1 MSMINYTI
9 RCNLSHGDGM
19 MVDGEKIRRKR
30 DTHEKRQVILE
41 GAVKVFIE
49 SGYDVSSMDKIAEVA
64 GVSKRTVYNHFQSK
78 ESLFQAVVD
87 DFLKQ
92 RDQQKPIEYSRT
104 RSLEDQLRSF
114 AEAELYLI
122 NDPIRRGLSR
132 FLTSVFIMDI
142 EFEKKIY
149 SQAKPPNEDF
159 IKWLNAAQAD
169 GKLQFPSAQLAAQIF
184 YGLVEGCL
192 TYNALFSD
200 GASLKF
206 KEPVLTELV
215 LTFID
220 RYGIESQV

>member
-1 MSMINYTI
+1 MSDQIKT
-9 RCNLSHGDGM
+9 R
-19 MVDGEKIRRKR
+19 KKR

-49 SGYDVSSMDKIAEVA
+49 SGYDVSSMDRIAEVA

-87 DFLKQ
+87 DFLSQ
-92 RDQQKPIEYSRT
+92 RDLQKPIEYSKT
-104 RSLEDQLRSF
+104 RSLDEQLREF

-122 NDPIRRGLSR
+122 DDPIRRGLSK
-132 FLTSVFIMDI
+132 FLTSIFVMDI
-142 EFEKKIY
+142 EFGKKVRR
-149 SQAKPPNEDF
+149 QAKPPHESF
-159 IKWLNAAQAD
+159 IQWLTAAKED
-169 GKLQFPSAQLAAQIF
+169 GKLKFESAGLAAQIF

-206 KEPVLTELV
+206 KEPVLTELIS
-215 LTFID
+215 TFLN
-220 RYGIESQV
+220 RYRVENQV

>member
-1 MSMINYTI
+1 MSDQTKT
-9 RCNLSHGDGM
+9 R
-19 MVDGEKIRRKR
+19 KKR
-30 DTHEKRQVILE
+30 DTHEKRQTILE

-78 ESLFQAVVD
+78 ESLFQAVVN

-92 RDQQKPIEYSRT
+92 RDQQKPIEYSNS
-104 RSLEDQLRSF
+104 RSLEEQLIEF

-122 NDPIRRGLSR
+122 DDPIRRGLSK

-142 EFEKKIY
+142 EFGKKIRG
-149 SQAKPPNEDF
+149 QVKPPHESF
-159 IKWLNAAQAD
+159 INWLNAASED
-169 GKLQFPSAQLAAQIF
+169 GKLSFESAQLAAQIF

-192 TYNALFSD
+192 TYAALFTD

-215 LTFID
+215 STFLC
-220 RYGIESQV
+220 RYGVDKK

>member
-1 MSMINYTI
+1 MADQTKT
-9 RCNLSHGDGM
+9 R
-19 MVDGEKIRRKR
+19 KKR
-30 DTHEKRQVILE
+30 DTHEKRQVILD

-92 RDQQKPIEYSRT
+92 RDQQKPINYSST
-104 RSLEDQLRSF
+104 HPLEEQLREF

-122 NDPIRRGLSR
+122 DDPIRRGLSK
-132 FLTSVFIMDI
+132 FLTSVFVMDI
-142 EFEKKIY
+142 EFGKKIRG
-149 SQAKPPNEDF
+149 QVKPPHEGF
-159 IKWLNAAQAD
+159 INWLNAAKED
-169 GKLQFPSAQLAAQIF
+169 GKIDFQSAQLAAQIF

-192 TYNALFSD
+192 TYAALFTD

-206 KEPVLTELV
+206 KEPVLNELIS
-215 LTFID
+215 TFLS
-220 RYGIESQV
+220 RYVSKD

>member
-1 MSMINYTI
+1 MSDQMKT
-9 RCNLSHGDGM
+9 R
-19 MVDGEKIRRKR
+19 KKR

-87 DFLKQ
+87 DFLSQ
-92 RDQQKPIEYSRT
+92 RDLQKPIEYSKT
-104 RSLEDQLRSF
+104 RSLDEQLREF

-122 NDPIRRGLSR
+122 DDPIRRGLSK
-132 FLTSVFIMDI
+132 FLTSIFVMDI
-142 EFEKKIY
+142 EFGKKVRG
-149 SQAKPPNEDF
+149 QAKPPHESF
-159 IKWLNAAQAD
+159 IQWLNAAKED
-169 GKLQFPSAQLAAQIF
+169 GKLNFESAGLTAQIF

-200 GASLKF
+200 GAILKF
-206 KEPVLTELV
+206 KEPVLTELIS
-215 LTFID
+215 TFLS
-220 RYGIESQV
+220 RYGV